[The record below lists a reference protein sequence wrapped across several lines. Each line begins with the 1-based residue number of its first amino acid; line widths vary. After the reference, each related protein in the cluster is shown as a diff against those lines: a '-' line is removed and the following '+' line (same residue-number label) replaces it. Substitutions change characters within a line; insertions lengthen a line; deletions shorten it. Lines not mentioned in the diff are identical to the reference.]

1 MILTGTPPPPPR
13 TAPKAS
19 RAALIARYREGVA
32 KAVSSA
38 SRHGVSLRVAK
49 LWKEHMARRC
59 AREAALPALVVPT
72 NNDDTSRAIAS
83 CFRKELVVLVQA
95 LNHHAGMRAHFGTFT
110 LVEETPGAVWSLAN
124 EGCADATL
132 AYISLTHEMVP
143 ASDTDAAQY
152 AYSAFEVER
161 LLPASDET
169 NDAFVRE
176 LLFISA
182 SPRGITA
189 LGDDDATTRNIHML
203 LGKAI
208 GRALCFAH
216 KKQ

>member
-1 MILTGTPPPPPR
+1 MISTGTPP
-13 TAPKAS
+13 A
-19 RAALIARYREGVA
+19 RATLIARYREGVA
-32 KAVSSA
+32 KAVSAA
-38 SRHGVSLRVAK
+38 SRHGLSLRVAK
-49 LWKEHMARRC
+49 SWKEHAARSL
-59 AREAALPALVVPT
+59 ARSVLPALVVSPPPP
-72 NNDDTSRAIAS
+72 DTGNAIAAR
-83 CFRKELVVLVQA
+83 FRKELGVLVEA
-95 LNHHAGMRAHFGTFT
+95 LNRHAGMRAHFGTFT

-161 LLPASDET
+161 LLPASDQT
-169 NDAFVRE
+169 NAFVRE
-176 LLFISA
+176 LLFVSP
-182 SPRGITA
+182 SPRA
-189 LGDDDATTRNIHML
+189 LEDDDATTRNIHML

>member
-1 MILTGTPPPPPR
+1 MISTGTPSHS
-13 TAPKAS
+13 TSA
-19 RAALIARYREGVA
+19 RATLIARYREGVA

-38 SRHGVSLRVAK
+38 SRHGLSLRVAK
-49 LWKEHMARRC
+49 LWKEHAARSL
-59 AREAALPALVVPT
+59 ARSVLPALVVSPP
-72 NNDDTSRAIAS
+72 DTGNAIAAR
-83 CFRKELVVLVQA
+83 FRKELGVLVEA
-95 LNHHAGMRAHFGTFT
+95 LNRHAGMRAHFGTFT

-216 KKQ
+216 KKK